1 MYYICMYVLYVQ
13 YLVYTIGYDQV
24 RGVSKYLIVD
34 IGVTIQGEEEDELPE
49 VVLCQNR
56 FQNVDLDA
64 GEFMP

>member
-1 MYYICMYVLYVQ
+1 MYD
-13 YLVYTIGYDQV
+13 YDQV
-24 RGVSKYLIVD
+24 RGVSQYLIVD
-34 IGVTIQGEEEDELPE
+34 IGVTIQGEEDDELPE